1 MLQIQ
6 GIIQQKQ
13 SAPVPDPLPAPS
25 NFQAFQ
31 DFPTNNVYAT
41 WDQVPGATDYIV
53 GIAIDLGL
61 ESEEFSSTNSSG
73 PPHTDFLTPE
83 YSEGVS
89 VAIRVRAWKD
99 GDVGP
104 WTDTIFIVFEHNV

>member
-31 DFPTNNVYAT
+31 DFPTNSVYAT
-41 WDQVPGATDYIV
+41 WDQVPDATDYIV
-53 GIAIDLGL
+53 GIALDGGP
-61 ESEEFSSTNSSG
+61 ESEEFSFTNSSG
-73 PPHTDFLTPE
+73 PPHIDFLTPG
-83 YSEGVS
+83 YSDNTS
-89 VAIRVRAWKD
+89 VAIRVRSWND

-104 WTDTIFIVFEHNV
+104 WTDTIFIIFSIV